1 MRTITGIDELR
12 TLAGQEA
19 GCSDWIGIDQQ
30 RINDFAA
37 ATGDR
42 QWIHVDVE
50 RAARESP
57 YRTTIAHGYLTLSL
71 LPMLFQETLRIEGLR
86 LLVNYGLDRVR
97 FPAPVR
103 VGSRLRAR
111 FTLTALTPFDGGMQ
125 LQWEAV
131 IECEG
136 SAKPVCIAAT
146 LMRGYL

>member
-1 MRTITGIDELR
+1 MRIISGVDALQS
-12 TLAGQEA
+12 LVGHEA
-19 GCSDWIGIDQQ
+19 GCSDWIRIEQQ
-30 RINDFAA
+30 RIDAFAE

-71 LPMLFQETLRIEGLR
+71 LPMLFQATLRIDGLR
-86 LLVNYGLDRVR
+86 MLVNYGLDRVR

-103 VGSRLRAR
+103 VDSRLRAR
-111 FTLTALTPFDGGMQ
+111 FTLAALTPIDGSVQ
-125 LQWEAV
+125 LQWDVA

-136 SAKPVCIAAT
+136 LARPVCVAAT
-146 LMRGYL
+146 LMRGYV